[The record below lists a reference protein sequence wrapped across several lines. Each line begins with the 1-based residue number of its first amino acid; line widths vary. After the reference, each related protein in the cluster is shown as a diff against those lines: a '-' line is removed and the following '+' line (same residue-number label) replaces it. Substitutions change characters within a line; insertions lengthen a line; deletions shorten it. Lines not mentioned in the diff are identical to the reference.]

1 MVEMD
6 YSGLKSKKYC
16 NPAHSSLIEV
26 LCIQD
31 NTLCCADCAADHSDH
46 LQKVIEIKSIF
57 EGKQVQY
64 RQLKMRINILSKM
77 QSTPDEIKSYVA
89 QLLESSFDQ
98 IITRVADMKAKWIED
113 NFSRIMGTLGV
124 ELEQNAPDLS
134 TLTTEIE
141 GISKKIQNFVNSE
154 KINFEEVMSLKEPEE
169 FEPKIEEI
177 LKISNIRKRYKDIT
191 VNLHFEEE
199 AIKKMLK
206 IEGINPI
213 PSNHSKVHEGSI
225 FNKEDKDFTLS
236 LLPPVRELKMI
247 FSGKRDGMSSS
258 NFHKKCDG
266 VGDTLVLVKSKNGHS
281 FGGFAHPPWSSKGS
295 HTRDDSERSFLLT
308 CRNKTKHLLIRP
320 QYAIYCHTS
329 YGPTFGDLHISN
341 TTKCKNFIGNN
352 YSIPEDG
359 KTEDYLCGSPYNTWI
374 EIEDYE
380 VHQVIFQ

>member
-16 NPAHSSLIEV
+16 NPAHSSRIEV

-31 NTLCCADCAADHSDH
+31 NTLCCADCAADHFDH

-64 RQLKMRINILSKM
+64 RQLKMRTKILSKM

-98 IITRVADMKAKWIED
+98 IITRVAIMKAKWIEE
-113 NFSRIMGTLGV
+113 NFSRIMDTLGV
-124 ELEQNAPDLS
+124 ELGQNVPNLS
-134 TLTTEIE
+134 TLTTELE
-141 GISKKIQNFVNSE
+141 AAFKKIQNFLNSE
-154 KINFEEVMSLKEPEE
+154 ETNLEEVMNLKQPEE
-169 FEPKIEEI
+169 FETKIEEI
-177 LKISNIRKRYKDIT
+177 QKISNSRLKYKYIN

-199 AIKKMLK
+199 TIKKMLK

-213 PSNHSKVHEGSI
+213 PPVYEGSVFI
-225 FNKEDKDFTLS
+225 KEDTDFALS

-247 FSGKRDGMSSS
+247 FSGKRDGMLSS

-281 FGGFAHPPWSSKGS
+281 FGGFAHPPWSLNGGNI
-295 HTRDDSERSFLLT
+295 RDDSEKSFLLT
-308 CRNKTKHLLIRP
+308 CRNKTKHLLTRP
-320 QYAIYCHTS
+320 QYAIYCNPS

-341 TTKCKNFIGNN
+341 NTKCNNYSGKN
-352 YSIPEDG
+352 YSIPEGG
-359 KTEDYLCGSPYNTWI
+359 KKEDYLSGPYGTEK